1 MIKTQTKAESKF
13 LRRILPH
20 YYKVRRA
27 NGSAVLASASQSH
40 PRLIRMLWSA

>member
-20 YYKVRRA
+20 YYKVSCFS
-27 NGSAVLASASQSH
+27 NEFFHILYSL
-40 PRLIRMLWSA
+40 LWKTQTPL